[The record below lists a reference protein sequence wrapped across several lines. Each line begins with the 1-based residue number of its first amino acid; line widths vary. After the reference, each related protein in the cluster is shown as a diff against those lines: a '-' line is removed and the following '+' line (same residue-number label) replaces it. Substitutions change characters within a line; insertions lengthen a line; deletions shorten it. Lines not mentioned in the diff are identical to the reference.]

1 MKTRILR
8 SYEVTTVEASAL
20 EELCN
25 IKGRLKGLSLIEET
39 RMVSNTCKETKY
51 HVEVLNDADAWDT
64 IVDGK
69 NLFFHLFMSEAN
81 ENKTGR
87 KNNRYLRAMK
97 KICVKDI
104 EAKFD
109 IKTGRKHI

>member
-1 MKTRILR
+1 MKILR
-8 SYEVTTVEASAL
+8 TYKLTTIEALAL

-39 RMVSNTCKETKY
+39 RMVSNTCKETKC

-69 NLFFHLFMSEAN
+69 NLFFHLYMNEAN
-81 ENKTGR
+81 ENKEYR
-87 KNNRYLRAMK
+87 KNNRYFKAMK
-97 KICVKDI
+97 KICTKDI
-104 EAKFD
+104 ESTFK
-109 IKTGRKHI
+109 KG